1 MKVSLQRL
9 DDAFHFQATNDTG
22 NTIEMDA
29 SPDDG
34 GQGAGVR
41 PMQLMLM
48 GLGGCS
54 GIDVIS
60 ILKKARQDV
69 QDFAIELEAERA
81 EGEVPSL
88 FTHILVHYRLTGS
101 LREEAVRRAI
111 ELSLEKYCSVAKLLE
126 KTATITYA
134 FTINGT
140 RYEPQAQP

>member
-1 MKVSLQRL
+1 MKISVQRL

-22 NTIEMDA
+22 NTVEMDA
-29 SPDDG
+29 SPAEG
-34 GQGAGVR
+34 GQGAGAR

-54 GIDVIS
+54 GIDVLS
-60 ILKKARQDV
+60 ILRKARQEV

-81 EGEVPSL
+81 AGEVPSL
-88 FTHILVHYRLTGS
+88 FTHILVHYRLTGD
-101 LREEAVRRAI
+101 LREDAVRRAV

-140 RYEPQAQP
+140 RYGKEES

>member
-1 MKVSLQRL
+1 MKVSVQRL
-9 DDAFHFQATNDTG
+9 DDAFHFRATNDTG

-60 ILKKARQDV
+60 ILEKARQDV
-69 QDFAIELEAERA
+69 QDFSIELEAERA
-81 EGEVPSL
+81 KGEVPSL
-88 FTHILVHYRLTGS
+88 FTHILVHYRLTGD

-134 FTINGT
+134 FTMNGT